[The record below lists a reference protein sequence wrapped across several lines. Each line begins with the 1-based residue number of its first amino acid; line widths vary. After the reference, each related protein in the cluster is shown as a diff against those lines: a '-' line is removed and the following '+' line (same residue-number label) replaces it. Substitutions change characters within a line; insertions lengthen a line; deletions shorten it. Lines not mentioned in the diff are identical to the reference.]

1 MRFHQSK
8 DRQFFSIMSA
18 TGIRNVGRRIANRVV
33 AKPRWHKIDAKDQ
46 VVGRL
51 ATDISRILVGKH
63 KPTYLP
69 HIDTGDNVVVVN
81 ARHVALTGKKVDQKL
96 YRWHTGYVGGLKEE
110 NVKSVLE
117 RKPEEV
123 LRRAVLGMLP
133 KNRLRKIRARKLR
146 IFPDEQLGLFE
157 QTDGVDKAPFF
168 PRTQTQ
174 TKATPTTADD

>member
-1 MRFHQSK
+1 MLL
-8 DRQFFSIMSA
+8 M
-18 TGIRNVGRRIANRVV
+18 
-33 AKPRWHKIDAKDQ
+33 
-46 VVGRL
+46 
-51 ATDISRILVGKH
+51 GKH
-63 KPTYLP
+63 KPIYQP
-69 HIDTGDNVVVVN
+69 HRDCGDNVVVVN